1 MFPGFAFKWIMRR
14 CCILVVVFMCL
25 SLRLLFALS
34 LNIHQR
40 RWFFF
45 ALSLNIHQKM
55 VFFFWIV
62 SMAFCQI
69 LRSFTGSLDWIL
81 WYLKKFFFNSYLTAL
96 GLSCCTQDL
105 HYGMWD
111 LVPRPGIKPSI
122 PALGEWSLSYCT
134 TKGVCFKKFFLKYTI

>member
-1 MFPGFAFKWIMRR
+1 MRR

-40 RWFFF
+40 RWFFY

-62 SMAFCQI
+62 SMAFM
-69 LRSFTGSLDWIL
+69 LWSLWIL
-81 WYLKKFFFNSYLTAL
+81 FLIVFLSLAPKKSEPNFWFIFCIRQNFQCTISWAHFNSGFLSFSIFTSKYMDLESGHL
-96 GLSCCTQDL
+96 GSYPDL
-105 HYGMWD
+105 NCSSVLEFWA
-111 LVPRPGIKPSI
+111 S
-122 PALGEWSLSYCT
+122 
-134 TKGVCFKKFFLKYTI
+134 